1 VRAPAAAAWLAAL
14 VLATGCGNKKVVECN
29 GLVQVV
35 NAGVQSVD
43 KQPKPA
49 EDPTGVAG
57 LRALA
62 EVMDRVAADAAKV
75 PITVPEL
82 AKVSSDYQA
91 MARDVAR
98 SAREMA
104 AAADAK
110 DVPKVSAAWAALE
123 KAYNR
128 EEPLVDELNKLC
140 QAP

>member
-1 VRAPAAAAWLAAL
+1 MRARRAAVWLAL
-14 VLATGCGNKKVVECN
+14 SVLATGCGKKKVAECN

-43 KQPKPA
+43 RQPKPA
-49 EDPTGVAG
+49 DDPTGVAG

-62 EVMDRVAADAAKV
+62 DVMERVAADAAKV

-82 AKVSSDYQA
+82 AKISGEYQA

-110 DVPKVSAAWAALE
+110 DVPKVNASWAALE
-123 KAYNR
+123 NAYNR
-128 EEPLVDELNKLC
+128 EEPLVEALNKLC